1 MKSSFVLLSPSSR
14 ASSSSF
20 FRVGRFAGPGPIS
33 SSSFASS
40 TACFRW
46 NHSCISA
53 KAFRPRSTLSSSS
66 FSTAPVPQQR
76 NLSSSPSSRLK
87 SFVTGTTSI
96 VVPTIFFFLDKKS
109 CLVNLLTSSV
119 IFIFF
124 VSFQKFVVSTTVSCF
139 SSRLHTMD
147 CPTQQQQVDKQKEN
161 VHEPT
166 KPTIVFVLGGPGA
179 GKGTV
184 CARIVDDFGFV
195 HLSAGDLL
203 RAEMASG
210 SQHGDM
216 IANMI
221 KEGKIVPSGVT
232 VGLLEKAMDNS
243 PTRKFLIDGFPRNHE
258 NNEAFEK
265 IVGPKVEVAFVLFLD
280 CPEEVMQQRLLKRGE
295 TSGRGDDN
303 LESIKKRFNTYQEQT
318 RPVLEYY
325 KGMDKVRRVASDK
338 TPDEVYDEVASLFRA
353 AGF

>member
-1 MKSSFVLLSPSSR
+1 MRSSFVLLSPSSR
-14 ASSSSF
+14 ASSSF
-20 FRVGRFAGPGPIS
+20 FRVGRFAGPGPISSSSSSS

-53 KAFRPRSTLSSSS
+53 KAFRPRSTLSSSP
-66 FSTAPVPQQR
+66 FSTTPLPQQR
-76 NLSSSPSSRLK
+76 SSASSPSSRLK
-87 SFVTGTTSI
+87 SIVTGTTSI
-96 VVPTIFFFLDKKS
+96 V
-109 CLVNLLTSSV
+109 
-119 IFIFF
+119 
-124 VSFQKFVVSTTVSCF
+124 FVVSTTVSCF

-161 VHEPT
+161 IYEPT

-325 KGMDKVRRVASDK
+325 NGMDKVRRVASDK